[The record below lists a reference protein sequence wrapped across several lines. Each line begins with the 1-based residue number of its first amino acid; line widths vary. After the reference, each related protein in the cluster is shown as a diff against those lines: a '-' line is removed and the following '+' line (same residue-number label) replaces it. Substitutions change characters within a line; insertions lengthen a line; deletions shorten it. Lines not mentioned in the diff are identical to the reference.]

1 MQCKIPEGAK
11 FCKVTLQNPYV
22 KAHPV
27 LSTIPYNK
35 CDALCKGRTEVKQI
49 WYKVKP
55 EEEFNYVDVGQ
66 SFFAAG

>member
-1 MQCKIPEGAK
+1 
-11 FCKVTLQNPYV
+11 VSLQNPYV

-27 LSTIPYNK
+27 LSRIPYNK
-35 CDALCKGRTEVKQI
+35 CDALCKGRTEAKQV

-55 EEEFNYVDVGQ
+55 EEEFNYVDVDQ